1 MIYEGSK
8 RLKEIKDRKIERLA
22 YKEMEQEMTAMNKKA
37 RDRFVDYLINH
48 EMGYVRALG
57 WFVQRGWP
65 DRVFES
71 LKDLLALANNAAYF
85 TPRNLTILMKS
96 WDEYERSMKDVR
108 KERQNDSVSEK
119 AGGANAGTK

>member
-1 MIYEGSK
+1 
-8 RLKEIKDRKIERLA
+8 
-22 YKEMEQEMTAMNKKA
+22 MNKKA

-65 DRVFES
+65 DKIFNNA
-71 LKDLLALANNAAYF
+71 KDLAAWAEAKLF
-85 TPRNLTILMKS
+85 TPRNLGILLKS

-108 KERQNDSVSEK
+108 KKRTKRFSIAERCRR
-119 AGGANAGTK
+119 